1 MFYSI
6 KEKEAEKLISF
17 LRKKRKVIAP
27 VQEDIVRYKILED
40 NNMVFQ
46 LPFYSFKKFIM
57 PNKEEVF
64 EFKNNKIKKKR
75 KEKTDKLIFIMPR
88 CDINSFHVLDRLLLQ
103 KPVDSAYKK
112 MRENSILIEFDCEEK
127 KKSKYCFCES
137 MNLIDYF
144 DLKIYK
150 QKGYFIEARTGKG
163 SKLIK
168 NLLKKKKIRF
178 KKPISKQRKKISE
191 KQIDKLADNF
201 DNPLWQEYAKKC
213 LSCGACTIVC
223 PTCPCFRLRDSL
235 DFNCICGARIKE
247 WSTCQTTDFTE
258 VAGGHVFR
266 KDRNS
271 RLKHRIYHKLDYF
284 KKEFNLHMCTGCGRC
299 IAACPTKID
308 MIEIIKKLK

>member
-6 KEKEAEKLISF
+6 KEKEAEKLSSF
-17 LRKKRKVIAP
+17 LRKKRKVIGY
-27 VQEDIVRYKILED
+27 VKEDIVRYKILED

-103 KPVDSAYKK
+103 KP
-112 MRENSILIEFDCEEK
+112 
-127 KKSKYCFCES
+127 
-137 MNLIDYF
+137 
-144 DLKIYK
+144 
-150 QKGYFIEARTGKG
+150 
-163 SKLIK
+163 
-168 NLLKKKKIRF
+168 
-178 KKPISKQRKKISE
+178 ISKQRKKISE

-213 LSCGACTIVC
+213 LSCGACTLVC
-223 PTCPCFRLRDSL
+223 PTCPCFRLKDSL